1 MGRLVGATC
10 RPTGHKSIISSGVVI
25 TAMSQPED
33 SESSELD
40 SDVGFRP
47 GYKPGR
53 TTISITTYR
62 PMGRTGAKYSG
73 RPKNADRLVTGS
85 RNIGSFGQHVG
96 LLSRCYVQTYKSIN
110 SRGVVTQT

>member
-10 RPTGHKSIISSGVVI
+10 RPTGHKSIISSGVVF
-25 TAMSQPED
+25 TAVSRPED
-33 SESSELD
+33 SESSASD

-53 TTISITTYR
+53 ATISIATYR

-73 RPKNADRLVTGS
+73 RPKNADRLRPAAELSGVSASTLA
-85 RNIGSFGQHVG
+85 RLVG
-96 LLSRCYVQTYKSIN
+96 ATCRPIRV
-110 SRGVVTQT
+110 